1 MSGLNLIEIGALICI
16 SLAIFLIL
24 SYSEI
29 DSILKDKI
37 PALIPAATS
46 TEDLPTPENIIFL
59 GSAPAFRALKSSPP
73 ETISKPAP

>member
-1 MSGLNLIEIGALICI
+1 
-16 SLAIFLIL
+16 
-24 SYSEI
+24 
-29 DSILKDKI
+29 LKDKI